1 MGLLYPVKF
10 SPAFPIISRRNFD
23 FSDYVLFVTWNGSL
37 VRFVNITNYTS
48 LWVMEHNVN
57 EEITGQRENRS
68 FPSYK

>member
-1 MGLLYPVKF
+1 MPFFGLYFLYGNRWNWKVHMGPLYPVKF

-48 LWVMEHNVN
+48 LRVM
-57 EEITGQRENRS
+57 
-68 FPSYK
+68 

>member
-48 LWVMEHNVN
+48 LRVM
-57 EEITGQRENRS
+57 
-68 FPSYK
+68 